1 MGDLLFSVVN
11 LSRHLNVNPERALQK
26 ANKKFERRFRKV
38 EKNVLEQGK
47 EISNCSLEQLDQE
60 WNIVK
65 KMELK

>member
-1 MGDLLFSVVN
+1 MN

-38 EKNVLEQGK
+38 EKNVLEQGM